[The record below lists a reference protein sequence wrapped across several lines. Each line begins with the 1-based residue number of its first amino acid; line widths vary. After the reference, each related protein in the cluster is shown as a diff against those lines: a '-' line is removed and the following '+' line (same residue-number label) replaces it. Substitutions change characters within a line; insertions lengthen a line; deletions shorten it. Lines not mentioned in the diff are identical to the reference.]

1 MNVKKLVISI
11 LFFVFS
17 TMVSAQNHQV
27 KLLTMTKDGQSMVM
41 SPGFIKVAKGDS
53 ITFIPSDA
61 THNVESVS
69 VPSGAAPFNSAMGA
83 EVTITFN
90 NNGVYLYKCTPH
102 FALGMLGVVQVGEPA
117 NLQDVKD
124 KWLQIKSGVVMNQ
137 ERVEQY
143 LAQVK

>member
-41 SPGFIKVAKGDS
+41 FPGFIKVAKGDS

-69 VPSGAAPFNSAMGA
+69 VPSDAAPFNSAMGA

-124 KWLQIKSGVVMNQ
+124 KWLEIKSGVVMNQ